1 MARTRCPL
9 GGPCVCLSVCQ
20 FDTLVSG
27 KSDVFGNERVADWA
41 GVNGTS
47 QQERWQGAATGYWEA
62 AWHGWEP

>member
-1 MARTRCPL
+1 M
-9 GGPCVCLSVCQ
+9 
-20 FDTLVSG
+20 
-27 KSDVFGNERVADWA
+27 FGNERVADWA